1 MQSQI
6 QNNILCLWDVVKH
19 YFIINIITNNLH
31 VTLTL
36 KISSPSMVIL
46 LSVPLN
52 LHWAL
57 WRVNVSVALHSC
69 PRSDFS
75 HLQLALFLSWL
86 TRHRCFQSD
95 GEPFPRDTTTVTS
108 SKSGHVLLT
117 SNVMVRVV
125 FSSTVNSL
133 PSPDGLMVNRTPGK
147 TTRPIAVWE
156 LWRYVSNR

>member
-1 MQSQI
+1 MQS
-6 QNNILCLWDVVKH
+6 
-19 YFIINIITNNLH
+19 YYIITANLH

-36 KISSPSMVIL
+36 KISSPSEVIL

-52 LHWAL
+52 LQRAL

-75 HLQLALFLSWL
+75 HLQLVLFRSLL
-86 TRHRCFQSD
+86 TRHRYFQ
-95 GEPFPRDTTTVTS
+95 RDSETFHQDTVTVTS
-108 SKSGHVLLT
+108 SKPGHVLRT

-133 PSPDGLMVNRTPGK
+133 PSLEETILKPTPGK
-147 TTRPIAVWE
+147 TKRKGQHDRPTAV
-156 LWRYVSNR
+156 